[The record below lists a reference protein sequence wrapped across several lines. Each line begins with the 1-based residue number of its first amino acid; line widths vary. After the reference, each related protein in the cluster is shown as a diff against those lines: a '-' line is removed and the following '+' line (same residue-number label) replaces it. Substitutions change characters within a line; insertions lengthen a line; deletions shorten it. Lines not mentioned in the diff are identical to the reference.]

1 MRQSCG
7 LLPADQIVD
16 PWGEVVARCEDPG
29 AEGIAVADIDLS
41 LVRAVRERMPLAAHR
56 RYDVYGA
63 WTPP

>member
-1 MRQSCG
+1 M
-7 LLPADQIVD
+7 D